1 MPRLSP
7 TNFAGSRRSSATTQ
21 PVIIFLSVDLAIV
34 YGIIDLMLVIT
45 HGIRTNIRSEFD
57 STFPSMSLA
66 SHPWWTSYYHES
78 VGIGGLH
85 YIAIMIGLTIGA
97 QGGDRIVE

>member
-7 TNFAGSRRSSATTQ
+7 ANFAGSRRSSATTQ

-45 HGIRTNIRSEFD
+45 HGIRTNIR
-57 STFPSMSLA
+57 
-66 SHPWWTSYYHES
+66 
-78 VGIGGLH
+78 
-85 YIAIMIGLTIGA
+85 
-97 QGGDRIVE
+97 